1 LNCLICLKA
10 LPKSATSDYHPNC
23 LDRMFGTRK
32 VDLRLPE
39 TRKGLVTA
47 MPKQTHGFSI
57 SGVQMKC
64 QMAMDKGT

>member
-1 LNCLICLKA
+1 
-10 LPKSATSDYHPNC
+10 
-23 LDRMFGTRK
+23 MFGTRK